1 MLTKSKSCPNI
12 YFTYNINLSNSYGLF
27 LQINP
32 KASKAERCLAIKNFY
47 NNKI

>member
-12 YFTYNINLSNSYGLF
+12 NFTYNTNLSNSYGMF

-32 KASKAERCLAIKNFY
+32 KASKVERCLAIKKFY
-47 NNKI
+47 DKKI

>member
-12 YFTYNINLSNSYGLF
+12 NYAYDSNLSNSYGMF

-32 KASKAERCLAIKNFY
+32 KASKAERCMAIKKFY
-47 NNKI
+47 ENKK